1 MLLMIQKTT
10 KVMKSNIGIIG
21 AGSWGTAI
29 AGILSKKGLDTYL
42 WGHRREHVDALLEK
56 RENIK
61 YLPGFYFPDNLK
73 ISAKLHEVVENC
85 SVLCMVVPSQQYRTV
100 FNDVLKSVNQDKII
114 VSAVKGIENDTLSTM
129 TEVMADE
136 IEKFSLLH
144 KVELAVLSGPS
155 FAREVADF
163 VPTAVT
169 IGCKNNQTA
178 EKLQNIFGTEHFRVY
193 TSNDVIGLELSAA
206 FKNIIALATGIC
218 DGLGY
223 GMNTRAALITRG
235 LAEITRLGINCG
247 ADPLTFSGLSG
258 MGDLILTCT
267 GSLSRNRTVGL
278 ELGRGKKLDEILK
291 SMNMVAEGVKTTL
304 SGFKLAQKRGVDMPI
319 LEQVY
324 AILYQDK
331 NCASAVKELLQRELK
346 PE

>member
-1 MLLMIQKTT
+1 MIQMMTNS
-10 KVMKSNIGIIG
+10 MKINRIGVIG
-21 AGSWGTAI
+21 AGSWGTAL
-29 AGILSKKGLDTYL
+29 AGILSRKGLDTYL
-42 WGHRREHVDALLEK
+42 WGHRREHIDNLK
-56 RENIK
+56 KDRENKK
-61 YLPGFYFPDNLK
+61 YLPGLHFPEKLQ
-73 ISAKLHEVVENC
+73 ISADLGKVVKSC
-85 SVLCMVVPSQQYRTV
+85 PVILMVVPSQQYRTV
-100 FNDVLKSVNQDKII
+100 FHEALKSITQPKII

-129 TEVMADE
+129 TELMNDE
-136 IEKFSLLH
+136 IHKTSTSHSLD
-144 KVELAVLSGPS
+144 LAVLSGPS

-169 IGCKNNQTA
+169 IGCKNTKTA
-178 EKLQNIFGTEHFRVY
+178 TLLQNLFGTDLFRVY

-235 LAEITRLGINCG
+235 LAEITRLGVKCG

-267 GSLSRNRTVGL
+267 GDLSRNRSVGL
-278 ELGRGKKLDEILK
+278 ELGRGRNLDEILQGMK
-291 SMNMVAEGVKTTL
+291 MVAEGVKTTL
-304 SGFKLAQKRGVDMPI
+304 SGYKLAQKHGVDMPI

-324 AILYQDK
+324 GVLYQNKD
-331 NCASAVKELLQRELK
+331 CASAVKELLKREFK